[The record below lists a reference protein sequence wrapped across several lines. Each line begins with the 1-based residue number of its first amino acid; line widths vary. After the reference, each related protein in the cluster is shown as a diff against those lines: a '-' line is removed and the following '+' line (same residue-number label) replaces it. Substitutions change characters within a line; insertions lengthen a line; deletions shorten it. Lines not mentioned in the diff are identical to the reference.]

1 MLSSPDVPSASS
13 NAFARY
19 IFDLFE
25 CVLVHFAH
33 ASAGG
38 CNARL
43 SQNIAPHAGVALSV
57 CVFGW
62 ALLNVV
68 IA

>member
-25 CVLVHFAH
+25 SVLVHLAQ

-38 CNARL
+38 CNERL

-57 CVFGW
+57 FGW